1 MTEILNCEYYTTSKS
16 DYRIGV
22 DPTKGDIYVTKYFWI
37 VDHNLT
43 PNGTKSIIKRE
54 FTQIYQ
60 GIYKAIQKI
69 NLESM
74 RDKYLEFF
82 KDMKL
87 NSKTKEDI
95 NEFMDDLIDAYITQ
109 ETVKLNEL
117 LEEAKGDER
126 TKEQIQNEFDKRFCR
141 GQYANQKTHLLFL
154 TTHDKEGDQWKPRN
168 PDIVSAQARGD
179 H

>member
-1 MTEILNCEYYTTSKS
+1 MTEILNCEYYTTCTS

-22 DPTKGDIYVTKYFWI
+22 DPTKGDVYVTKYFWT
-37 VDHNLT
+37 VDPNLN
-43 PNGTKSIIKRE
+43 PDGTKSIIKRE

-60 GIYKAIQKI
+60 GIYGAIQKI

-87 NSKTKEDI
+87 KSKTEEDI
-95 NEFMDDLIDAYITQ
+95 NEFMDDLIDDYITK
-109 ETVKLNEL
+109 ETVKHNEQL
-117 LEEAKGDER
+117 KNADEED
-126 TKEQIQNEFDKRFCR
+126 KEQIQTEFDKRFCR
-141 GQYANQKTHLLFL
+141 GQYADQKTHLLFL
-154 TTHDKEGDQWKPRN
+154 TTHSKEGAQWVPKK
-168 PDIVSAQARGD
+168 PDIVSAQARGG